1 MALYGDRFYGS
12 NASTF
17 VGAAAVV
24 LGSVSVITSVVTNG
38 KLQILSVGDN
48 AIAGAMVSAAAVII
62 GGALI
67 ASRET
72 IGGVTSLILAGVL
85 VFGGMISISMGN
97 FFRVLSA
104 TSDAISKIEISVD
117 DGKGKAPTGGYT
129 KKRDLTPAEQAEC
142 DAGTMAWTKT
152 PAGVR
157 NCLARGVMAK
167 EE

>member
-1 MALYGDRFYGS
+1 MSFYGERFYGS

-17 VGAAAVV
+17 IGVAAVV
-24 LGSVSVITSVVTNG
+24 LGSVSVITSIFTGG

-62 GGALI
+62 GGALV

-72 IGGVTSLILAGVL
+72 IGGVTSLLLAGVL
-85 VFGGMISISMGN
+85 VFGGMVGISMGN

-104 TSDAISKIEISVD
+104 TSDAISKIEINVD
-117 DGKGKAPTGGYT
+117 GTGKSPASGEYT

-142 DAGTMAWTKT
+142 DAGTQAWTKT

-157 NCLARGVMAK
+157 NCLAKGVMAK
-167 EE
+167 

>member
-1 MALYGDRFYGS
+1 MAMYGERFYGS

-17 VGAAAVV
+17 VGVAAVV
-24 LGSVSVITSVVTNG
+24 IGSVSVITSVVTGG

-62 GGALI
+62 GGALV

-85 VFGGMISISMGN
+85 VFGGMVSISMGN

-104 TSDAISKIEISVD
+104 TSDAISKIEINV
-117 DGKGKAPTGGYT
+117 DGKSKSPAAAEYT
-129 KKRDLTPAEQAEC
+129 KKRDLTAAEQAEC
-142 DAGTMAWTKT
+142 DAGTQAWTKT

-157 NCLARGVMAK
+157 NCLAKGLMVK
-167 EE
+167 K